1 MYGIGVKTSRIIKHK
16 ECNQCNGIRGLP
28 SRIWEVI
35 SSKTNFNKLNKSKN
49 YKNSNIIVNNI
60 ALGSDESELEFFQTS
75 DSSSSTFCKIDYDS
89 NYFKRKISY

>member
-35 SSKTNFNKLNKSKN
+35 SSKTN
-49 YKNSNIIVNNI
+49 ITTEVEEATEGAVEDREEAAI
-60 ALGSDESELEFFQTS
+60 ART
-75 DSSSSTFCKIDYDS
+75 
-89 NYFKRKISY
+89 